1 MSQSLPETEEEMLKI
16 VGVTKANFEKYGK
29 QLLEITQEA
38 AANKFG
44 KYYIK
49 QHTILYIYSNY
60 KVNYLNSLKE
70 KRQIQLN
77 CTKQADLKLRL
88 IKMNTFINFNQNKV
102 K

>member
-44 KYYIK
+44 K
-49 QHTILYIYSNY
+49 N
-60 KVNYLNSLKE
+60 
-70 KRQIQLN
+70 
-77 CTKQADLKLRL
+77 
-88 IKMNTFINFNQNKV
+88 NFK
-102 K
+102 